1 MIRVR
6 EDLVVT
12 LVMTAGVAGAAVAA
26 MGLSPVARLAPL
38 VVAVPTLGLLA
49 VEILRWRRTSA
60 ADGDPAPSRRGAERT
75 MLWWVGGLLGA
86 SAVVGMDWG
95 LPLFV
100 LLYLRLQ
107 AREGW
112 GLSVIASL
120 ALWLILVGVLSA
132 LLHVHVYEGLLRA
145 WLLR

>member
-12 LVMTAGVAGAAVAA
+12 LVMTAGVAAAAIAA

-38 VVAVPTLGLLA
+38 VVAVPTLGLLV
-49 VEILRWRRTSA
+49 VEILRRRGTAA
-60 ADGDPAPSRRGAERT
+60 ADGEPAASRRGAERT
-75 MLWWVGGLLGA
+75 MMAWVGLLLGA

-100 LLYLRLQ
+100 LLYLRIQ

-112 GLSVIASL
+112 GLAVGASF

-132 LLHVHVYEGLLRA
+132 LLHVHVYGGLLRA
-145 WLLR
+145 WLWR